1 MKVNELLV
9 KVVISIGVL
18 MKVKKIYEK
27 MKIEKMILVN
37 WVWEQFTGSR
47 LDVFCMKVALKNFA
61 KFTRKNLRQ
70 SLFFNNFIKRQ
81 TLAQVFFGEFC
92 EFVRTSFL

>member
-1 MKVNELLV
+1 MKVNKVLV
-9 KVVISIGVL
+9 KVVVSIGVL

-27 MKIEKMILVN
+27 MKIEKMILVK
-37 WVWEQFTGSR
+37 WVWKQFRGS
-47 LDVFCMKVALKNFA
+47 LLEVFCMNVALKNFA
-61 KFTRKNLRQ
+61 KFTRKNLCQ

-92 EFVRTSFL
+92 EIF